1 MKRVLSGWI
10 LVLAGTFLLTI
21 ALLLWFVVPGMIEKT
36 PKNTDTVTYVYGHAD
51 KLDPHTG
58 KVQSVPVKIWNDNAV
73 NPAKSTGNVVVFI
86 SRTCANVDRSNPP
99 RCLRKSDNRLIS
111 NDVEVFAVDRHTGMS
126 VPDQAS
132 YGATSHMGLVNKFPF
147 GTTRRT
153 YPFWDN
159 VVHQAYPASYAGT
172 AVLNGLQTYKFV
184 MRVPKTRTF
193 IVQGVKGTYQL
204 VRTMWVEPITG
215 SIVDQARHEVRQLPD
230 GTTVIDLH
238 DHFSRSTVANFV
250 NGRKS
255 DISRLHV
262 YETVA
267 PIVSCVLGVLLL
279 VAGLFLA
286 LRRGRPAEPT
296 HEQTREPV
304 TTA

>member
-1 MKRVLSGWI
+1 MKRVLFGWI
-10 LVLAGTFLLTI
+10 LVLVGAFLLTV
-21 ALLLWFVVPGMIEKT
+21 ALLLWFVAPGIIEKT
-36 PKNTDTVTYVYGHAD
+36 PKNTDLVTYVYGHAE
-51 KLDPHTG
+51 KLNPRTG
-58 KVQSVPVKIWNDNAV
+58 KVEGVPVKIWNDNAV
-73 NPAKSTGNVVVFI
+73 NPARSTGTVAVFI
-86 SRTCANVDRSNPP
+86 SRTCANVNRDNPP
-99 RCLRKSDNRLIS
+99 RCLRKSDNRLIT

-126 VPDQAS
+126 VPDQTS
-132 YGATSHMGLVNKFPF
+132 YGATAHSGLVNKFPF
-147 GTTRRT
+147 GTTRRA

-159 VVHQAYPASYAGT
+159 VVHQAYPARYAGT
-172 AVLNGLQTYKFV
+172 VDVRGLQTYKFV
-184 MRVPKTRTF
+184 VRVPKTKTF

-215 SIVDQARHEVRQLPD
+215 SIVDQTRHEVRLLPD

-238 DHFSRSTVANFV
+238 DHFSRGTVAAFV
-250 NGRKS
+250 DGRKS
-255 DISRLHV
+255 DISRLHL

-286 LRRGRPAEPT
+286 LLRGEPGEPS
-296 HEQTREPV
+296 HEPQREPV